1 MPKIIVIIPTY
12 NEKENIEAL
21 TQQVLSL
28 GQELHILIIDDNSP
42 DGTGEI
48 GDRLTTEHPQ
58 VHIIH
63 RGIKLGL
70 GTAYIEG
77 FRFALKNGFQYLVT
91 MDADFSHDPE
101 YLSQI
106 LKGLEHYDLVIGS
119 RYIPGGRTVNW
130 DFLRRLISKSGNIVA
145 RHLVRLRPH
154 DCTSGYRAYRRAVI
168 EKIDFE
174 AIKSNGY
181 SFLVEILFLC
191 QKKGYLIG
199 ETPIVFVDR
208 RYGYSKIS
216 KAEIYKA
223 FFTLLRLFLS
233 HFRTRMRN

>member
-1 MPKIIVIIPTY
+1 MAIRPKTIVIIPTY
-12 NEKENIEAL
+12 NERENIEAL

-28 GQELHILIIDDNSP
+28 GEELHILIIDDNSP

-48 GDRLTTEHPQ
+48 GARLTANHPQ

-63 RGIKLGL
+63 RETKLGL

-77 FRFALKNGFQYLVT
+77 FRFALKNGFQYIVT

-101 YLSQI
+101 HLPQI
-106 LKGLEHYDLVIGS
+106 LNGLERYHVVIGS

-130 DFLRRLISKSGNIVA
+130 DLIRRLISKGGNIVA
-145 RHLVRLRPH
+145 RYVVRLKSH
-154 DCTSGYRAYRRAVI
+154 DCTSGYRGYQRKVL
-168 EKIDFE
+168 EKIDIGS
-174 AIKSNGY
+174 IKSSGY
-181 SFLVEILFLC
+181 SFLVEMLFLC
-191 QKKGYLIG
+191 QQNGLLIT

-208 RYGYSKIS
+208 KYGYSKIS

-223 FFTLLRLFLS
+223 FFTLLRLFFLA
-233 HFRTRMRN
+233 FR